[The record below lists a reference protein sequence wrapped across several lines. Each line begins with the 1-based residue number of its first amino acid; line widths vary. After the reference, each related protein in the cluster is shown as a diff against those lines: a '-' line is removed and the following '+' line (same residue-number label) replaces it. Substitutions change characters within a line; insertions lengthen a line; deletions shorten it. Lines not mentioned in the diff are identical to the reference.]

1 MKSNFSYGFVDM
13 HCHVLPAVD
22 DGSKNMEMSLNMLRI
37 AYENNIRTIIA
48 TPHNKIYVKSVSP
61 KGIHKRVAILQEEVD
76 KAGIDIKIY
85 PGNELYYDET
95 LPGRL
100 EEGNALPMGVSSNI
114 LVEFNPSD
122 EYSYISEGLRRLSY
136 EGWSPILAHCERYQC
151 FYKDKSR
158 IDEIIDG
165 GVRLQI
171 NSDSVTMGMLNP
183 VGRFVRKLLSQH
195 KISFVST
202 DAHRDTG
209 SRVPDI
215 LECAKF
221 IQKKYGEDYARLI
234 LYGNAMNLLR

>member
-1 MKSNFSYGFVDM
+1 MSRNFKYGFVDM
-13 HCHVLPAVD
+13 HCHVIPAVD
-22 DGSKNMEMSLNMLRI
+22 DGSKSMEMSLNMLRI

-61 KGIHKRVAILQEEVD
+61 KGIHKRVMQLQEEAD

-95 LPGRL
+95 LPKRL
-100 EEGNALPMGVSSNI
+100 EEGNALPMGESQDI

-122 EYSYISEGLRRLSY
+122 EYSYISEGLRRLCY
-136 EGWSPILAHCERYQC
+136 EGWNPILAHCERYEC

-171 NSDSVTMGMLNP
+171 NSDSVMMGMFNP
-183 VGRFVRKLLSQH
+183 VGRFVKKLLSQQ
-195 KISFVST
+195 KISFVGT

-209 SRVPDI
+209 SRVPDM
-215 LECAKF
+215 LDCAQF
-221 IQKKYGEDYARLI
+221 IQKKYGEDYAREI
-234 LYGNAMNLLR
+234 LYANAMDLLR

>member
-61 KGIHKRVAILQEEVD
+61 KGIHKRVAILQEEAD

-136 EGWSPILAHCERYQC
+136 EGWSPILAHC
-151 FYKDKSR
+151 
-158 IDEIIDG
+158 
-165 GVRLQI
+165 
-171 NSDSVTMGMLNP
+171 
-183 VGRFVRKLLSQH
+183 
-195 KISFVST
+195 
-202 DAHRDTG
+202 
-209 SRVPDI
+209 
-215 LECAKF
+215 
-221 IQKKYGEDYARLI
+221 
-234 LYGNAMNLLR
+234 